1 MSKRKKN
8 NQIKNHKEENNNFTG
23 GVSERQKEKTL
34 VKKIV
39 LSIIASFI
47 LLLVLFGVIGYQYVT
62 TSLEPLDR
70 EDKTELVVEIPT
82 GSSSKDIA
90 RILQDKGVIKSAIV
104 FSYYIRLNNE
114 TGFQAGDYEFSPSMS
129 LDSIIDQLQKGG
141 TIAEY
146 EGTKILVKEGT
157 TIDQIGD
164 DIAGNT
170 EYSKKD
176 FLAVIQNKVFLKEM
190 ETKFPEL
197 LTSALKAEDTRY
209 TLEGYLFPATYDF
222 PKEMPL
228 EELVEN
234 MISKM
239 DEVMQE
245 FYPGITESKKTVHDI
260 LTLSSLV
267 EREGSTSEDRKLIAG
282 VFYNRLDIAM
292 PLQTDVAVLYALD
305 EHKEYVTNNDVTVES
320 PYNLYE
326 HPGFGP
332 GPVNNPSADAINA
345 TVEPTESNYLYFLA
359 DLKTEKVYYSETYQQ
374 HLEYQAEYI
383 KQ

>member
-8 NQIKNHKEENNNFTG
+8 NQIKNHKEEKINFTG
-23 GVSERQKEKTL
+23 GASERQKEKTL

-39 LSIIASFI
+39 LSIIAAFI
-47 LLLVLFGVIGYQYVT
+47 LLLVLFGVIGDRYVT

-70 EDKTELVVEIPT
+70 ENKTELVVEIPT

-146 EGTKILVKEGT
+146 EGTKILIKEGT

-170 EYSKKD
+170 EYNKKD

-222 PKEMPL
+222 PEEMPI

-245 FYPGITESKKTVHDI
+245 FYPEITESKKTVHDI

-292 PLQTDVAVLYALD
+292 PLQTDVAVLYALE

-320 PYNLYE
+320 PYNLYK

-359 DLKTEKVYYSETYQQ
+359 DLETEKVYYSENYQQ

-383 KQ
+383 NQ